1 MRKAVVGFLALSC
14 LFLLIET
21 AIEHREVF
29 GEKPIAWTPVVVSL
43 LGLIVSAWA
52 FAQWQQLSIR
62 ALQVVSV
69 LLLIVGLG
77 GLFFHNAERLGFGER
92 EAVQK
97 EGKLSA
103 TRGGEEEEHEEG
115 EHEGEEHEEHH
126 APPLAPLA
134 FSGMGFLGLIATYQ
148 RWREEETS

>member
-1 MRKAVVGFLALSC
+1 MRKAVVGFLVLGC
-14 LFLLIET
+14 IFLFIET
-21 AIEHREVF
+21 VIEHREVF
-29 GEKPIAWTPVVVSL
+29 GEKPISWMPVVVSL
-43 LGLIVSAWA
+43 LGLIASAWA
-52 FAQWQQLSIR
+52 FTQWQQLSIR

-92 EAVQK
+92 EAMH
-97 EGKLSA
+97 
-103 TRGGEEEEHEEG
+103 EEEKHSETHE
-115 EHEGEEHEEHH
+115 EEHEEHH

-148 RWREEETS
+148 HWREEETN